1 MSARP
6 IAKHESHEV
15 WLREPDEPGEPY
27 VARYL
32 KNGVVI
38 VESNP
43 KPDAIEALGDLF
55 LILAVATDED

>member
-15 WLREPDEPGEPY
+15 WLREPDEPGEP
-27 VARYL
+27 
-32 KNGVVI
+32 
-38 VESNP
+38 
-43 KPDAIEALGDLF
+43 DAIEALGDLF